1 MKQLFFKLRTET
13 MIVAL
18 SGLMITASIPSF
30 ANNKKIES
38 LSSASIQPSVKYVGT
53 NDKGSSFLVKVDA
66 AAPVKFQV
74 YIKNDAGVVLY
85 SRAFES
91 AGFAKTFLVEN
102 TEYNDLQLSFT
113 IKTLADGKEQT
124 FNVNSEERVVNEV
137 VVKKS

>member
-30 ANNKKIES
+30 ANNKKIEA

-53 NDKGSSFLVKVDA
+53 DEKGSSFLVKVDA
-66 AAPVKFQV
+66 ATPVKFEV
-74 YIKNDAGVVLY
+74 NIKNNAGTVLY
-85 SRAFES
+85 SQAFES

-102 TEYNDLQLSFT
+102 NENNDLQLSFT
-113 IKTLADGKEQT
+113 IKTLTDGNQHT
-124 FNVNSEERVVNEV
+124 FNVNSEEKLIKEV